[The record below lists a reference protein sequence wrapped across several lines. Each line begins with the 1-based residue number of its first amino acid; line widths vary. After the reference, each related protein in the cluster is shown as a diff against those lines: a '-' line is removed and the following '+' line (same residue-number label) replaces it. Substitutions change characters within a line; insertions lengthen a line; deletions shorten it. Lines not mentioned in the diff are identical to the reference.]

1 MLLEKIKRKEALVA
15 VIGLGYIGLPL
26 AVENAKAGYKVIG
39 LDNQENRVHM
49 VNSSISYIVDVD
61 NEDLANAVNK
71 GFLEATTDY
80 SILKKV
86 DCISICVPTPLD
98 KYKQPNI
105 SYIEDSVRE
114 IVKYLHKD
122 MLIILESTTYP
133 GTTEEFLKPI
143 FEATGLKCG
152 IDFYLAYSPERVD
165 PGNKRYNT
173 KNTPKLVGGITKRCA
188 EIASTFYGGILEGE
202 IYVVSSP
209 KIAEMGKILENTYR
223 NINIALANEMAIIC
237 DKVGID
243 VWEVIDAAKTK
254 PYGFEAFYPGPG
266 LGGHCI
272 PIDPFYLIW
281 KVKEYGYH
289 TRFIEL
295 AGEINDFMPDFVLDR
310 IGKIL
315 NKEKKTLNGANVFVL
330 GVTYKKD
337 IKDLRESPALKIIEG
352 LEKQGAWV
360 EYHDPFMPTFH
371 WKGKIYKSVGLTKE
385 RIKQKDLVLIITD
398 HTNVDYEMVIESAKM
413 VFDTRNVTKDLKNNR
428 ENIVKL

>member
-1 MLLEKIKRKEALVA
+1 MLLGKIKRKEVLVA
-15 VIGLGYIGLPL
+15 IIGLGYIGLPL
-26 AVENAKAGYKVIG
+26 AMECAKSGYKVIG
-39 LDNQENRVHM
+39 LDNQEERVYM
-49 VNSSISYIVDVD
+49 VNNSISYIADVA
-61 NEDLANAVNK
+61 NEDLTNVVNR
-71 GFLEATTDY
+71 GLLEATTDY

-114 IVKYLHKD
+114 ISKHLHKD

-133 GTTEEFLKPI
+133 GTTEEVLQPI
-143 FEATGLKCG
+143 LESTGFKCG

-165 PGNKRYNT
+165 PGNKRHNT
-173 KNTPKLVGGITKRCA
+173 KNTPKLVGGITKKCA
-188 EIASTFYGGILEGE
+188 EIASTLYGNILEGE
-202 IYVVSSP
+202 IHVVSSP

-237 DKVGID
+237 DKMDID

-272 PIDPFYLIW
+272 PVDPFYLIW

-295 AGEINDFMPDFVLDR
+295 AGEINDFMSDFVLDR

-315 NKEKKTLNGANVFVL
+315 NKEKKALNGSSIFIL
-330 GVTYKKD
+330 GITYKKD

-360 EYHDPFMPTFH
+360 EYYDPFMPTFQ

-385 RIKQKDLVLIITD
+385 RIEQKDLVLIITD
-398 HTNVDYEMVIESAKM
+398 HTNVDYKMVIESAKI

-428 ENIVKL
+428 QNIVKL